1 MIEIIEMILGS
12 IIFLGMA
19 CFAIFGSIAVSEE
32 KAIRR
37 KQWEAGTHDYY
48 GNKLKDQLWTIWL

>member
-1 MIEIIEMILGS
+1 MIEIFETILGG
-12 IIFLGMA
+12 IIFLGMVG
-19 CFAIFGSIAVSEE
+19 FGVFSSIAVSEE

-48 GNKLKDQLWTIWL
+48 GNKLKD